1 MNQNDSLQAQIQ
13 SFSLFLWSTLNH
25 ENNRAVQNE
34 YWTDRQPTTAPAKGG
49 ESDFPHYNSICLANS
64 RRALFF
70 VSFLHRSRY
79 LLWCSGLNT
88 GCRRRILW
96 FFALFCYFLGSSLPP
111 FSNPLCHSRFT
122 WASRVIY
129 RFRVPSVNFL
139 LFAIFSLPTSNLVIK
154 ILDTFCTFTRYVI
167 SPK

>member
-1 MNQNDSLQAQIQ
+1 MPFGTWGN
-13 SFSLFLWSTLNH
+13 SFLYQRCIAIAPCT
-25 ENNRAVQNE
+25 NE
-34 YWTDRQPTTAPAKGG
+34 IASERGG

-70 VSFLHRSRY
+70 VSFPHRSRY

-88 GCRRRILW
+88 GCRRRIFMICCPFL
-96 FFALFCYFLGSSLPP
+96 FFFSGSSLPP

-139 LFAIFSLPTSNLVIK
+139 LFAIFSLPTSDLVIK

-167 SPK
+167 SPKKKS